1 MRKITF
7 LCFIVLLAFMGSIHA
22 QSTINITTSGGSWTG
37 EKWVSITT
45 EINGGGTQIWGQ
57 GNGTQCDGAGLI
69 NVDIEIDP
77 GTYFVNCYDQ
87 YDDGWDGTLIT
98 VTAYGDV
105 IGNNGGVSPDDG
117 EDTDSATSCEG
128 TPEEL
133 EASFQI
139 IVPEAPSCL
148 MPSGLTASE
157 ITTSSAIL
165 SWTEEGTAS
174 IYNVE
179 VVEAGVTPTENPT
192 DSGVAIGFTK
202 TGLSVYTEYEYYVQA
217 DCEDNGTSDWV
228 GPYSFT
234 TLPTPPANDECS
246 DAVSLTVNADYD
258 CTVVT
263 NGTILGA
270 TDSGVDNCGGTPDDD
285 VWYSFVATDEV
296 HMVSLINISGST
308 VDMYHAI
315 YDGSSG
321 CGSLGEPLECNDGD
335 SSELDG
341 LTPGNTYY
349 VQVFTWTSAGGHT
362 SVFDICIGTLPCLE
376 GEATGTIV
384 SDCDNTQFSIDV
396 EVTNQEDITDLTDG
410 TTTIEV
416 TGEGTYT
423 FGPYPSGTEV
433 AIDALHTDEYCD
445 FEVDSF
451 EYNCPPSNDLPGGAI
466 ALTLDEGE
474 ECGENTITDITN
486 LGATDSGEGAATC
499 GSYNGGD
506 LWFTIV
512 APAEIITLNVSNL
525 SGLTSVAGA
534 IYSGTPGGFTELDC
548 TAFGSGWPWE
558 ISGLSIG
565 ETYYLQV
572 FDYDNDQEGTFDLCG
587 YYISCTPAEVI
598 AGVVPNCD
606 SDEFFVEIGIET
618 VDDFGDLVT
627 LTDGAGQSET
637 VNTSQQLYIFGP
649 YANGTEVTIT
659 AEHSDPACDF
669 EVGTWEFYC
678 PPANDDC
685 EGAEML
691 TVGPS
696 VEAYPID
703 GTVLG
708 ATGDSEPN
716 DCGLNG
722 PGVWYAIVV
731 PANGSV
737 NIETATDSNG
747 TTGFD
752 SVIEAFSGSCGSL
765 TSIDCDDDGASSGNY
780 SLLELN
786 DLTPGETIY
795 VRVWEYGG
803 NETEPF
809 SISAYNETLST
820 QDFDTQ
826 ELFSYFP
833 NPVENSLTIKAQQ
846 SIEMVEVYNM
856 LGQMVA
862 NETPNNLEG
871 TIDMSA
877 LAAGSYFVKVT
888 IGNSSETIRIVKK

>member
-1 MRKITF
+1 
-7 LCFIVLLAFMGSIHA
+7 MGSIHA

-117 EDTDSATSCEG
+117 EDTDSANSCEG

-202 TGLSVYTEYEYYVQA
+202 TGLSVYTEYDYYVQA
-217 DCEDNGTSDWV
+217 DCEGNGTSDWV

-258 CTVVT
+258 CAVVT

-296 HMVSLINISGST
+296 HMVSLINVSGST

-423 FGPYPSGTEV
+423 FGPYASGTTVNIE
-433 AIDALHTDEYCD
+433 ALHTDDYCD
-445 FEVDSF
+445 FEVDEF
-451 EYNCPPSNDLPGGAI
+451 YFQCP
-466 ALTLDEGE
+466 E
-474 ECGENTITDITN
+474 EII
-486 LGATDSGEGAATC
+486 C
-499 GSYNGGD
+499 GS
-506 LWFTIV
+506 
-512 APAEIITLNVSNL
+512 TLSETYCYENNESVVFSYVSSDGVSPL
-525 SGLTSVAGA
+525 LIEFSQ
-534 IYSGTPGGFTELDC
+534 GTLEYD
-548 TAFGSGWPWE
+548 SWW
-558 ISGLSIG
+558 G
-565 ETYYLQV
+565 ETYDDLVIYDGPDNTGIVL
-572 FDYDNDQEGTFDLCG
+572 FDSDFDGSDLTGLSFQANSGSIYMEFESDGIGSCGEGTETSWAYD
-587 YYISCTPAEVI
+587 ISCVSCVPADVI

-618 VDDFGDLVT
+618 VDDYGDLVT

-637 VNTSQQLYIFGP
+637 VSTSQSLYIFGP
-649 YANGTEVTIT
+649 YPNGTEVTIT
-659 AEHSDPACDF
+659 AEHSDAVCDF
-669 EVGTWEFYC
+669 EVGTWEYYC

-696 VEAYPID
+696 IEAYPID
-703 GTVLG
+703 GTVGG
-708 ATGDSEPN
+708 ATGDAEPN
-716 DCGLNG
+716 DCGSNG
-722 PGVWYAIVV
+722 PGVWYAVVV

-765 TSIDCDDDGASSGNY
+765 TSIDCDDDGAATGNY

-795 VRVWEYGG
+795 VRVWEFGG

-846 SIEMVEVYNM
+846 AIELVEVYNM

-862 NETPNNLEG
+862 NESPNNIEG
-871 TIDMSA
+871 IIDMSN
-877 LAAGSYFVKVT
+877 LAAGAYFVKVT
-888 IGNSSETIRIVKK
+888 IGNSTETIRIVKK

>member
-7 LCFIVLLAFMGSIHA
+7 LCFIVLLGFMGSIHA

-117 EDTDSATSCEG
+117 EDTDSSTSCEG

-139 IVPEAPSCL
+139 IVPVAPSCL

-217 DCEDNGTSDWV
+217 DCEGNGTSDWV

-258 CTVVT
+258 CAVVT

-296 HMVSLINISGST
+296 HMVSLMNISGST
-308 VDMYHAI
+308 IDMYHAI
-315 YDGSSG
+315 YDGSAG

-423 FGPYPSGTEV
+423 FGPYASGTTVNIE
-433 AIDALHTDEYCD
+433 ALHTDDYCD
-445 FEVDSF
+445 FEVDEF
-451 EYNCPPSNDLPGGAI
+451 YFQCP
-466 ALTLDEGE
+466 E
-474 ECGENTITDITN
+474 
-486 LGATDSGEGAATC
+486 
-499 GSYNGGD
+499 
-506 LWFTIV
+506 
-512 APAEIITLNVSNL
+512 EIICGTTLSETYCYGNNESVVFYYTSSDGVSPLLIEFSAGTLEFDSYWWETYDDLVIYDGSDNTGIVLFDSDDDGDDLAGL
-525 SGLTSVAGA
+525 SLLAESGS
-534 IYSGTPGGFTELDC
+534 IYMEFDSDGFTSCEG
-548 TAFGSGWPWE
+548 GSETSWE
-558 ISGLSIG
+558 YEVSC
-565 ETYYLQV
+565 
-572 FDYDNDQEGTFDLCG
+572 F
-587 YYISCTPAEVI
+587 SCTPADVI

-606 SDEFFVEIGIET
+606 SGEFFVEIGIET

-627 LTDGAGQSET
+627 LTDGTGQSET
-637 VNTSQQLYIFGP
+637 VSTSQPLYIFGP
-649 YANGTEVTIT
+649 YTSGTEVTIM

-669 EVGTWEFYC
+669 EVGSWEFYC

-708 ATGDSEPN
+708 ATGDAEPN
-716 DCGLNG
+716 DCGSNG

-846 SIEMVEVYNM
+846 SIELVEVYNM